1 MSKDGKHNHS
11 HKHKRMGFGLAAV
24 ALGMVGMAYASVP
37 LYELFCRV
45 TGFGG
50 TTQVAAG
57 MPVAASERSI
67 KVRFN
72 ADVSSRLAWRFRPM
86 QREVELKLGEGGLSF
101 YEAVNTSGIARE
113 GVATYNVTPQKAGKY
128 FNKIACFCFDTQR
141 LEPGERVEMPVTYFV
156 DPAIHDDPNTRDV
169 KTITLSYTF
178 FPADDIDESAGSVD
192 EIAVVTTD
200 DD

>member
-1 MSKDGKHNHS
+1 MREVRQQN
-11 HKHKRMGFGLAAV
+11 HKRTGFALAGI
-24 ALGMVGMAYASVP
+24 ALGMVGLAYASVP

-50 TTQVAAG
+50 TTQIAAK
-57 MPVAASERSI
+57 MPIAASEQRI

-72 ADVSSRLAWRFRPM
+72 ADINSRLAWRFRPM

-101 YEAVNTSGIARE
+101 YEAVNLSAIARE

-128 FNKIACFCFDTQR
+128 FNKIACFCFDTQI
-141 LEPGERVEMPVTYFV
+141 LEPGERVEMPVTYFI
-156 DPAIHDDPNTRDV
+156 DPAIYDDPNTRDV

-178 FPADDIDESAGSVD
+178 FPADDIDERNSAVD
-192 EIAVVTTD
+192 EIAAVIKAND
-200 DD
+200 

>member
-1 MSKDGKHNHS
+1 MSKARNHP
-11 HKHKRMGFGLAAV
+11 HKRLGFALAGIASGMV
-24 ALGMVGMAYASVP
+24 ALAYASVP
-37 LYELFCRV
+37 LYALFCRV

-50 TTQVAAG
+50 TTQLAAEI
-57 MPVAASERSI
+57 PASTSEHII

-72 ADVSSRLAWRFRPM
+72 ADTNSRLAWRFRPM
-86 QREVELKLGEGGLSF
+86 QTEVALKLGEGGLSF
-101 YEAVNTSGIARE
+101 YEAVNTSAIARE

-156 DPAIHDDPNTRDV
+156 DPAIYDDPNTRDV

-178 FPADDIDESAGSVD
+178 FPADDIDERKHSVD
-192 EIAVVTTD
+192 EIAAVTNN
-200 DD
+200 